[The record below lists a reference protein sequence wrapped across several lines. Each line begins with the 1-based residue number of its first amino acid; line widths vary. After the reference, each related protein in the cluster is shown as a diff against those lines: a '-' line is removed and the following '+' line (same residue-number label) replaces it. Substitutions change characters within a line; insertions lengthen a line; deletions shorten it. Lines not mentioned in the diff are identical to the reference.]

1 MRLLDILHPQCIK
14 VPLANATKREAVDEL
29 ADLLA
34 TAHGITAVAELK
46 AAIWQ
51 RENAR
56 STGIGL
62 GIAIPHGKVAG
73 FGALRMA
80 IGIAPKPIE
89 YGSLDRKPVDLV
101 ILLVSSAD
109 QTAAHIQALAKISRM
124 LTDEALRQS
133 LKTAPDAAALLA
145 LLEKYEAAHP

>member
-1 MRLLDILHPQCIK
+1 MRLTDILHSQCIK
-14 VPLANATKREAVDEL
+14 VPLASATKREAVDEL

-34 TAHGITAVAELK
+34 KTHEIAGVAELK

-80 IGIAPKPIE
+80 IGIAPSPIE
-89 YGSLDRKPVDLV
+89 YGSLDRKPVDLI

-124 LTDEALRQS
+124 LTDEKLRTAL
-133 LKTAPDAAALLA
+133 KAAPDAAALMA
-145 LLEKYEAAHP
+145 LLEQHEAAG

>member
-1 MRLLDILHPQCIK
+1 MRLTDILHPQCIK

-34 TAHGITAVAELK
+34 QTHGITAVSELK

-89 YGSLDRKPVDLV
+89 YGSLDRKPVDLI

-124 LTDEALRQS
+124 LTDENLRNA
-133 LKTAPDAAALLA
+133 LKTAPDAATLLA
-145 LLEKYEAAHP
+145 MLEKHEAAG